1 MLCQY
6 CHVIGLGTKNPLL
19 AAREVAARYILRL
32 QAVFLDGSHMMLEWI
47 RGHELTLWWI
57 GTLSLVAFFLTLILV
72 PVLVVHIPS
81 DYFLRK
87 KRTLV
92 NVRRPYS
99 VIRPIGIVL
108 KNVFGI
114 VFVLA
119 GLAMLVLPGQ
129 GIITIL
135 IGVMMLNFPGK
146 RNLERRIVQQPKVL
160 RVINWIR
167 AKANKPALQVP
178 HIRSKAR
185 QG

>member
-6 CHVIGLGTKNPLL
+6 CHVIALGTKNPSL
-19 AAREVAARYILRL
+19 AAIEFAAGDIPRL
-32 QAVFLDGSHMMLEWI
+32 QAMFMNGSPVMLEWI
-47 RGHELTLWWI
+47 RGHELALWWM
-57 GTLSLVAFFLTLILV
+57 GTVSLVTFLASLILI
-72 PVLVVHIPS
+72 PMLVVHIPS

-87 KRTLV
+87 KRKLA
-92 NVRRPYS
+92 NLQGRYP
-99 VIRPIGIVL
+99 VIRLAGIVV
-108 KNVFGI
+108 KNIFGI

-160 RVINWIR
+160 RAINWIR

-178 HIRSKAR
+178 HIRSKGR
-185 QG
+185 KG

>member
-6 CHVIGLGTKNPLL
+6 CHVIALGTINLFL
-19 AAREVAARYILRL
+19 AAREVAAGDILRL
-32 QAVFLDGSHMMLEWI
+32 QAVFLNGSRMMLEWI

-57 GTLSLVAFFLTLILV
+57 GTLSLVAFLLTLILV

-99 VIRPIGIVL
+99 VIRLTGIVV
-108 KNVFGI
+108 KNILGI

-135 IGVMMLNFPGK
+135 IGFMMLNFPGK
-146 RNLERRIVQQPKVL
+146 RNLERRIVQQPNVL
-160 RVINWIR
+160 GAINWMR
-167 AKANKPALQVP
+167 AKANKPFLQIP
-178 HIRSKAR
+178 QRRSKGR
-185 QG
+185 KT

>member
-1 MLCQY
+1 M
-6 CHVIGLGTKNPLL
+6 I
-19 AAREVAARYILRL
+19 
-32 QAVFLDGSHMMLEWI
+32 LEWI
-47 RGHELTLWWI
+47 RAHELALLWI

-92 NVRRPYS
+92 NFESPHS
-99 VIRPIGIVL
+99 VIRPIIIVL

-114 VFVLA
+114 IFVLA
-119 GLAMLVLPGQ
+119 GLAMLLLPGQ

-146 RNLERRIVQQPKVL
+146 RDLARRIVQEPKIL
-160 RVINWIR
+160 GAINWMR
-167 AKANKPALQVP
+167 AKAHKPALQVP
-178 HIRSKAR
+178 HIRSKGR
-185 QG
+185 KR

>member
-1 MLCQY
+1 
-6 CHVIGLGTKNPLL
+6 
-19 AAREVAARYILRL
+19 
-32 QAVFLDGSHMMLEWI
+32 MMLEWI
-47 RGHELTLWWI
+47 RGHELALLWI

-92 NVRRPYS
+92 NFESPHS
-99 VIRPIGIVL
+99 VIRPIIIVL

-114 VFVLA
+114 IFVLA
-119 GLAMLVLPGQ
+119 GLAMLLLPGQ

-146 RNLERRIVQQPKVL
+146 RDLARRIVQEPKIL
-160 RVINWIR
+160 GAINWMR
-167 AKANKPALQVP
+167 AKAHKPALQVP
-178 HIRSKAR
+178 HIRSKGR
-185 QG
+185 KR

>member
-1 MLCQY
+1 
-6 CHVIGLGTKNPLL
+6 
-19 AAREVAARYILRL
+19 
-32 QAVFLDGSHMMLEWI
+32 VFLNGSRMMLEWI
-47 RGHELTLWWI
+47 RGHELASWWI
-57 GTLSLVAFFLTLILV
+57 GALSFVGFFLTLILV

-92 NVRRPYS
+92 NFRRPYS

-108 KNVFGI
+108 KNILGI
-114 VFVLA
+114 LFLLA
-119 GLAMLVLPGQ
+119 GLVMLILPGQ

-146 RNLERRIVQQPKVL
+146 RNLERRIVQQPHVL
-160 RVINWIR
+160 RAINWMR

-178 HIRSKAR
+178 HILSKGGKR
-185 QG
+185 